1 MAATSKSKDSIQ
13 LDLVIS
19 KPCGLIT
26 FIDILADQPH
36 VTKWVKDWYFRQ
48 SPPGQAG
55 LDKEFI
61 SEYQELMGD
70 PEESYRDEIGTPL
83 TLGYKVVSIAA
94 SCKTLD
100 ELLLNVRPIFE
111 TSRCDRLKRVFDH
124 FEPIYEK
131 LVWEPRMKEL
141 LVQVEQAQTLLAQ
154 SKMLERLQSV
164 RHFMRA
170 PWVPGLPLTVCF
182 IPLPKPDIKD
192 PRVHG
197 GCLGRVQ
204 LVELLPGKKSRKT
217 QLDVI
222 FHEACHAFWE
232 TRHDKEA
239 TVQADFE
246 RADGSFAYT
255 ELNEGMATALGQ
267 GWFYQLAFGK
277 RKRKWYLDVIVDGYA
292 KALCALI
299 TSYIEARREMDEEFA
314 FEATKIFKKRFPK
327 LKERAAPIQ

>member
-1 MAATSKSKDSIQ
+1 MKSEDLIQ
-13 LDLVIS
+13 LDIVIS
-19 KPCGLIT
+19 KPCGLVT

-48 SPPGQAG
+48 SPKQAET
-55 LDKEFI
+55 DKEFI

-70 PEESYRDEIGTPL
+70 PEESYRDEIGTAL

-94 SCKTLD
+94 NCETLD

-111 TSRCDRLKRVFDH
+111 TDRCDRLKRVFDH

-131 LVWEPRMKEL
+131 LVWQPRLKEL
-141 LVQVEQAQTLLAQ
+141 QGQVEQAQALLSQ
-154 SKMLERLQSV
+154 SNMLERLQLV

-170 PWVPGLPLTVCF
+170 PWIPGLPLIVCF
-182 IPLPKPDIKD
+182 IPLPEPDIKD

-204 LVELLPGKKSRKT
+204 LVELLPGKKSRKI

-222 FHEACHAFWE
+222 FHEACHALWE
-232 TRHDKEA
+232 TRHDKET
-239 TVQADFE
+239 TVQVDFE
-246 RADGSFAYT
+246 RVDGLFAYT

-267 GWFYQLAFGK
+267 GWFYKLAFGK
-277 RKRKWYLDVIVDGYA
+277 RKRKWYRDEIVEGYA
-292 KALCALI
+292 KALFVLI
-299 TSYIEARREMDEEFA
+299 ASYIETRREMDEEFA
-314 FEATKIFKKRFPK
+314 FQATKIFKKRFPK
-327 LKERAAPIQ
+327 LKERPAPIQ